1 MAIQYDKCPG
11 CGATVIKGAM
21 RCTSCGANLISAEE
35 KEERIKRYKE
45 SQKKSP
51 VGSIIKFVLFLIAAG
66 VVWYFFSDEIIG
78 FVRGLLNRFM
88 K

>member
-51 VGSIIKFVLFLIAAG
+51 LGAVIKFVLFLIVAG
-66 VVWYFFSDEIIG
+66 ALWYYFYDEIMV
-78 FVRGLLNRFM
+78 FVRGLLNRFG